1 MKRWPL
7 YALGMGMVVLAVV
20 GCGKGASSD
29 QPDSK
34 SDSTAVESKTV
45 KPVIYQ
51 LLVRLF
57 SNANS
62 TRKPWG
68 TLQENGVGKFNGIT
82 DKALSEL
89 QSLGVTHV
97 WYTGVIEHATATAFP
112 EAGLEADDADVVKG
126 RLGSPY
132 AIKDYYDVAPALADD
147 PKARM
152 AEFEALIQRTH
163 DAGLKALIDF
173 VPNHVA
179 RSYHSDAKP
188 AGVADLGEGD
198 DLTKAFAPNNNFY
211 YLPGKSLVVPEYDP
225 IPKELAPGEDKKFKE
240 TPAKV
245 TGNNV
250 FSEKPSVNDWFET
263 VKLNYGVDMQAEGQ
277 PKHFD
282 PIPSTWLKMRDILL
296 YWAGKGVDGFRCDVA
311 EMVPVEFWEW
321 AIKSVK
327 EKYPKLIFIA
337 EIYTPSMYK
346 DYVTKGGFDYLYDKV
361 GLYDKVRPL
370 MEGKADATVAG
381 IEEALQQAEG
391 IDGNMLRFLENH
403 DEQRIASKDFAGDA
417 LAGVPGMAVTALI
430 GTGPVMVYFG
440 QEVGEE
446 GKGAEGF
453 GGEDGRTTIFDYWGV
468 PAHQAWLNGGAFD
481 GRGLSVE
488 QNELREYYRSLLNIA
503 NSDRALVEGERFEA
517 AVSGGEKV
525 YAFVR
530 CVESQGVLVVANFDR
545 DSAATV
551 QVTIPEGAWKKMSGE
566 KSRNPRATDV
576 LRAPGGVDQ
585 AGKLDGVEVM
595 RDKPIEVV
603 MGANS
608 ARVISLGKGE

>member
-1 MKRWPL
+1 MKNWPV
-7 YALGMGMVVLAVV
+7 YALGLGMLVMTAA
-20 GCGKGASSD
+20 GCGGGASTE
-29 QPDSK
+29 QPDPQ
-34 SDSTAVESKTV
+34 SDSTQVESKTV

-57 SNANS
+57 SNAIA

-82 DKALSEL
+82 DKALTEL
-89 QSLGVTHV
+89 KALGVTHV

-152 AEFEALIQRTH
+152 AEFEALLKRTH
-163 DAGLKALIDF
+163 DAGLMALIDF

-211 YLPGKSLVVPEYDP
+211 YLPGKSLVVPEFDP
-225 IPKELAPGEDKKFKE
+225 IPKEVAPGEDKKFKE

-282 PIPSTWLKMRDILL
+282 PIPSTWVKMRDILL

-327 EKYPKLIFIA
+327 EKYPKLVFIA

-370 MEGKADATVAG
+370 MEGKPEATVAG
-381 IEEALQQAEG
+381 IDEALKQGEG

-417 LAGVPGMAVTALI
+417 FAAVPGMAVTALI
-430 GTGPVMVYFG
+430 GSGPVMVYFG
-440 QEVGEE
+440 QECGEKGE
-446 GKGAEGF
+446 GSEGF

-468 PAHQAWLNGGAFD
+468 PAHQAWLNGGTYD

-488 QNELREYYRSLLNIA
+488 QNELREYYRSLLNLA
-503 NSDRALVEGERFEA
+503 NAERALAEGERFA
-517 AVSGGEKV
+517 AEVSGGAGL
-525 YAFVR
+525 YGFLR
-530 CVESQGVLVVANFDR
+530 CVEGQGALVVVNFDR
-545 DSAATV
+545 DSTTSATV
-551 QVTIPEGAWKKMSGE
+551 AIPDAAWKRITGTQPQSLKA
-566 KSRNPRATDV
+566 KDI

-585 AGKLDGVEVM
+585 EGKLDGTAIEAA
-595 RDKPIEVV
+595 KPLNLL
-603 MGANS
+603 MPPMS
-608 ARVISLGKGE
+608 ARVVLLGL